1 VKKTLSLLLA
11 ALIVSAATA
20 VQGAAATPTAPVA
33 APGKMLIDAN
43 GGRLAL
49 VDRVD
54 QDGSVEIIIDGRL
67 VTVPAATLS
76 VVGGRL
82 VTSLK
87 KPQVLALQ

>member
-1 VKKTLSLLLA
+1 VKTTLSLLLA
-11 ALIVSAATA
+11 TLIVSAATA

-33 APGKMLIDAN
+33 VPGKMLNDAN

-54 QDGSVEIIIDGRL
+54 QDGSAEIIIDGRL

-82 VTSLK
+82 MTSLK